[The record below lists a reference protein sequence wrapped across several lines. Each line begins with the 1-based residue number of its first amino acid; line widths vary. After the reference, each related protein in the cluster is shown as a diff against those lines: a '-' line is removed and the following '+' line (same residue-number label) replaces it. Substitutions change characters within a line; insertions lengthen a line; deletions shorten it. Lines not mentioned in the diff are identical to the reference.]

1 MSHDAA
7 SAAQAVAA
15 AERERILV
23 CDDDPRMRETIV
35 EALAAE
41 VFDVDTADRAV
52 DAIQR
57 IMHTSYRALILD
69 LKLPGLG
76 GLDAIAVVKRFDAS
90 LPIIVMTGHASYE
103 VEQAARAAGIF
114 YYLVK
119 PFNLE
124 ELVAAVRAAIRF
136 RDDQSPAGLSAAPV
150 RAAFSRAS
158 QTAGCPGRDR
168 GRAPRLPPGALAPL
182 SVRRSRSST
191 SSGS

>member
-1 MSHDAA
+1 M
-7 SAAQAVAA
+7 
-15 AERERILV
+15 
-23 CDDDPRMRETIV
+23 
-35 EALAAE
+35 
-41 VFDVDTADRAV
+41 DTADRAV

-57 IMHTSYRALILD
+57 IMHTSYRALVLD

-76 GLDAIAVVKRFDAS
+76 GLDAIAVVKRFDES

-136 RDDQSPAGLSAAPV
+136 RDNNRR
-150 RAAFSRAS
+150 RA
-158 QTAGCPGRDR
+158 
-168 GRAPRLPPGALAPL
+168 
-182 SVRRSRSST
+182 
-191 SSGS
+191 

>member
-7 SAAQAVAA
+7 SAPQAA

-23 CDDDPRMRETIV
+23 CDDDPRVRQTIV
-35 EALAAE
+35 EALATEA
-41 VFDVDTADRAV
+41 FDVDTADRAV

-57 IMHTSYRALILD
+57 IMRTSYRALILD
-69 LKLPGLG
+69 LKLPGLS
-76 GLDAIAVVKRFDAS
+76 GLDAIAVVKRFDEW

-124 ELVAAVRAAIRF
+124 ELVAAVRAAVRF
-136 RDDQSPAGLSAAPV
+136 RDSTRR
-150 RAAFSRAS
+150 RA
-158 QTAGCPGRDR
+158 
-168 GRAPRLPPGALAPL
+168 
-182 SVRRSRSST
+182 
-191 SSGS
+191 

>member
-7 SAAQAVAA
+7 SATQAAAA

-35 EALAAE
+35 EVLAAE
-41 VFDVDTADRAV
+41 GLDVETADRAV

-57 IMHTSYRALILD
+57 VMRTSYRALILD

-90 LPIIVMTGHASYE
+90 LPIIVMTGHASYD

-136 RDDQSPAGLSAAPV
+136 RDGSRR
-150 RAAFSRAS
+150 RA
-158 QTAGCPGRDR
+158 
-168 GRAPRLPPGALAPL
+168 
-182 SVRRSRSST
+182 
-191 SSGS
+191 

>member
-7 SAAQAVAA
+7 SAAQTAAA

-35 EALAAE
+35 EVLAAE
-41 VFDVDTADRAV
+41 GLDVETADRAV

-57 IMHTSYRALILD
+57 VMRTTYRALILD

-76 GLDAIAVVKRFDAS
+76 GLDAIAVVKRFDES
-90 LPIIVMTGHASYE
+90 LPIIVMTGHASYD

-136 RDDQSPAGLSAAPV
+136 RDS
-150 RAAFSRAS
+150 SR
-158 QTAGCPGRDR
+158 
-168 GRAPRLPPGALAPL
+168 
-182 SVRRSRSST
+182 RRV
-191 SSGS
+191 

>member
-1 MSHDAA
+1 MSDDAA
-7 SAAQAVAA
+7 SPAEPAATG
-15 AERERILV
+15 ERERVLV
-23 CDDDPRMRETIV
+23 CDDDPRMRDTIV

-41 VFDVDTADRAV
+41 SLEVETADRAV

-76 GLDAIAVVKRFDAS
+76 GLDAIAVVKRFDKS

-124 ELVAAVRAAIRF
+124 ELLAAVRAAVRF
-136 RDDQSPAGLSAAPV
+136 REGSK
-150 RAAFSRAS
+150 
-158 QTAGCPGRDR
+158 
-168 GRAPRLPPGALAPL
+168 
-182 SVRRSRSST
+182 RRI
-191 SSGS
+191 

>member
-1 MSHDAA
+1 MTHDAA
-7 SAAQAVAA
+7 RASQPAAP

-23 CDDDPRMRETIV
+23 CDDDPRVRETIV
-35 EALAAE
+35 EAMAAE
-41 VFDVDTADRAV
+41 ALDVDTADRAV

-57 IMHTSYRALILD
+57 VMHTSYRALVLD

-76 GLDAIAVVKRFDAS
+76 GLDAIAVVKRFDES

-136 RDDQSPAGLSAAPV
+136 RDSTRR
-150 RAAFSRAS
+150 RA
-158 QTAGCPGRDR
+158 
-168 GRAPRLPPGALAPL
+168 
-182 SVRRSRSST
+182 
-191 SSGS
+191 

>member
-1 MSHDAA
+1 MSHDDA
-7 SAAQAVAA
+7 SAAQGAAA

-23 CDDDPRMRETIV
+23 CDDDPRVRETIV
-35 EALAAE
+35 EAMTAE
-41 VFDVDTADRAV
+41 ALEVDTADRAV

-76 GLDAIAVVKRFDAS
+76 GLDAISVVKRFDEA

-119 PFNLE
+119 PFNLD
-124 ELVAAVRAAIRF
+124 ELVAAVRAAVRF
-136 RDDQSPAGLSAAPV
+136 RDS
-150 RAAFSRAS
+150 
-158 QTAGCPGRDR
+158 GR
-168 GRAPRLPPGALAPL
+168 
-182 SVRRSRSST
+182 RRV
-191 SSGS
+191 

>member
-7 SAAQAVAA
+7 SADQAAAA

-23 CDDDPRMRETIV
+23 CDDDPRVRETIV
-35 EALAAE
+35 EAMKAE
-41 VFDVDTADRAV
+41 ALDVDTADRAV

-57 IMHTSYRALILD
+57 IMHTSYRALVLD

-76 GLDAIAVVKRFDAS
+76 GLDAIAVVKRFDES

-136 RDDQSPAGLSAAPV
+136 RDSSRR
-150 RAAFSRAS
+150 RA
-158 QTAGCPGRDR
+158 
-168 GRAPRLPPGALAPL
+168 
-182 SVRRSRSST
+182 
-191 SSGS
+191 

>member
-1 MSHDAA
+1 MSDDAT
-7 SAAQAVAA
+7 SAAKAA
-15 AERERILV
+15 ATGDRERILV
-23 CDDDPRMRETIV
+23 CDDDPRVRETIV
-35 EALAAE
+35 EAMAAE
-41 VFDVDTADRAV
+41 ALDVETADRAV

-76 GLDAIAVVKRFDAS
+76 GLDAIAVVKRFDQA

-124 ELVAAVRAAIRF
+124 ELVAAVRAAVRF
-136 RDDQSPAGLSAAPV
+136 RESTRR
-150 RAAFSRAS
+150 RA
-158 QTAGCPGRDR
+158 
-168 GRAPRLPPGALAPL
+168 
-182 SVRRSRSST
+182 
-191 SSGS
+191 

>member
-1 MSHDAA
+1 MSDDAA
-7 SAAQAVAA
+7 SPAQTVGA

-35 EALAAE
+35 EAMAAE
-41 VFDVDTADRAV
+41 GMDVDSADRAV

-57 IMHTSYRALILD
+57 IMRTSYRALILD

-76 GLDAIAVVKRFDAS
+76 GLDAISVVKRFDAS

-119 PFNLE
+119 PFNLD
-124 ELVAAVRAAIRF
+124 ELVAAVRAAVRF
-136 RDDQSPAGLSAAPV
+136 RDSGRR
-150 RAAFSRAS
+150 RA
-158 QTAGCPGRDR
+158 
-168 GRAPRLPPGALAPL
+168 
-182 SVRRSRSST
+182 
-191 SSGS
+191 

>member
-7 SAAQAVAA
+7 SPAPAAA

-35 EALAAE
+35 EALATEA
-41 VFDVDTADRAV
+41 FDVDTADRAV

-57 IMHTSYRALILD
+57 IMRTSYRALILD

-76 GLDAIAVVKRFDAS
+76 GLDAISIVKRFDKS
-90 LPIIVMTGHASYE
+90 LPIIVITGHASYE
-103 VEQAARAAGIF
+103 VEQAARVAGIF
-114 YYLVK
+114 YYLIK

-136 RDDQSPAGLSAAPV
+136 RDSSRR
-150 RAAFSRAS
+150 RA
-158 QTAGCPGRDR
+158 
-168 GRAPRLPPGALAPL
+168 
-182 SVRRSRSST
+182 
-191 SSGS
+191 